1 MKDFIKLAMEERYG
15 EPAFSPEAMMQQ
27 VEAARNRQ
35 VKQRRIWM
43 TGLCGLV
50 LAASL
55 GGFAAFQTEAAEYR
69 KASSYLEQYG
79 IDVEDMSRGVV
90 KQVYKDIVTSTF
102 ELDSTKTILQNLS
115 VQMDIIL
122 PERPSET
129 ELQAFWDKFQL
140 VWEKRLEPAST
151 RLDIEDTGLDGR
163 IFTRYVN
170 NEKAWEYHDTER
182 FFDVYLGSYNVYAQ
196 EIDNGTLLYT
206 KVSCSPEGALF
217 YSPESSLS
225 NSVESSSN
233 RNEAR
238 LMLIDGNGELVW
250 KRAIDFAEREPYFK
264 AIFEKDGRL
273 DIIGQSMRFEGAST
287 DKYEYFLLTC
297 SAETGELIQDKRTL
311 LDESVSTNKVVDLG
325 GQYLILSD
333 KRVVTLSY
341 DGVIGQFSQL
351 ESDGKSY
358 QICDVLPVGDKF
370 YISAE
375 LENMDYNDF
384 CDAIMECESLFNLR
398 ALYVTEPIEPT
409 PQQVEGL
416 KEIVRLFN
424 EQKNA
429 VLLVL
434 DESFQVER
442 VVETPYSAAGKL
454 KEENGRILQEIAQTE
469 TVKADPYMSAWPA
482 YDNSRMVYQY
492 TFDADGNF
500 IEQDAIG
507 IRNDWLKSLY

>member
-55 GGFAAFQTEAAEYR
+55 GGFAVFQTEAAEYR

-79 IDVEDMSRGVV
+79 IDVEDMSRGVI

-115 VQMDIIL
+115 VRMDIML

-151 RLDIEDTGLDGR
+151 RLEIEDTGLDGR

-182 FFDVYLGSYNVYAQ
+182 FFDAYLGSYNVYAQ

-206 KVSCSPEGALF
+206 KVSYSPESSMF
-217 YSPESSLS
+217 YSPESSQS
-225 NSVESSSN
+225 NLVESSSDH

-250 KRAIDFAEREPYFK
+250 KRAIDFAEREPYIK
-264 AIFEKDGRL
+264 EIFEKDGRL

-287 DKYEYFLLTC
+287 DRYEYFLLTC

-311 LDESVSTNKVVDLG
+311 LDESVITYKVVDLG

-341 DGVIGQFSQL
+341 DGVIGQFSQI
-351 ESDGKSY
+351 ESDGKSF

-370 YISAE
+370 YVSAE
-375 LENMDYNDF
+375 SVNMDYNAF
-384 CDAIMECESLFNLR
+384 FDAITECDSLYNLR

-409 PQQVEGL
+409 PQQQEGL
-416 KEIVRLFN
+416 KEIARLIN
-424 EQKNA
+424 EQTNA

-454 KEENGRILQEIAQTE
+454 QAENGRILQEISQVESANVDIYLSSWPGY
-469 TVKADPYMSAWPA
+469 TVE
-482 YDNSRMVYQY
+482 RMVYQY

-500 IEQDAIG
+500 VEQEALG
-507 IRNDWLKSLY
+507 LQHNRL